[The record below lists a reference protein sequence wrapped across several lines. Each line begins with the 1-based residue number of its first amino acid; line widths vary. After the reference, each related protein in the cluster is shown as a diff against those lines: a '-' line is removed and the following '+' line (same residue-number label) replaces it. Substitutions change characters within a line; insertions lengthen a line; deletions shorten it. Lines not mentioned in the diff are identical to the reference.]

1 MTRRE
6 DLRRVDHAL
15 ARIARIATGR
25 EGARLRSERSGVAL
39 SQPALSVLAA
49 LRGAGGVRPSEL
61 ARLTGLE
68 APLISREVRDL
79 VACGHVQRRADPS
92 DGRAGIVALTPKGR
106 RASEAYRAAADEI
119 MAEVLSSWSAAD
131 LHDLA
136 AHLER
141 VVRDFSH
148 PPGDTS
154 RTRPLVARGA
164 TGNG

>member
-6 DLRRVDHAL
+6 DLRRVDHAI

-25 EGARLRSERSGVAL
+25 EGARLRSERSGVSL
-39 SQPALSVLAA
+39 SQPALTILAA
-49 LRGAGGVRPSEL
+49 LRSAGAVRLSEL
-61 ARLTGLE
+61 SRITGLE

-79 VACGHVQRRADPS
+79 IASGHVQRRADRT
-92 DGRAGIVALTPKGR
+92 DGRAGIVALTAKGR

-136 AHLER
+136 AHLEH
-141 VVRDFSH
+141 VARDFAR
-148 PPGDTS
+148 PPR
-154 RTRPLVARGA
+154 RTPADDSVPARL
-164 TGNG
+164 